1 MIGGK
6 TMTECTVRTLP
17 AYAQKD
23 HAAINGDSARSYLES
38 YLIYSKM
45 LDMRV
50 CEEQTSSKEDEES
63 RRAVAAYEIVC
74 IKTRMREIE
83 DFIESL
89 DIENKWL
96 LCKIFLK
103 YHYIL
108 GYTIEE
114 CSEKMYVSRSTAYR
128 LKKRALRFAAEQFS
142 A

>member
-1 MIGGK
+1 
-6 TMTECTVRTLP
+6 MTEYSVRTISSCVP
-17 AYAQKD
+17 ESRAKT
-23 HAAINGDSARSYLES
+23 NTESARSYLES

-45 LDMRV
+45 LDMRM
-50 CEEQTSSKEDEES
+50 CEEKISSKEDDES
-63 RRAVAAYEIVC
+63 KRAVAAYEIVC

-89 DIENKWL
+89 NIENKWL

-103 YHYIL
+103 YHYVL

-128 LKKRALRFAAEQFS
+128 LKKRALRFAAEQFC

>member
-1 MIGGK
+1 
-6 TMTECTVRTLP
+6 MTECMMRT
-17 AYAQKD
+17 AAVCTTKD
-23 HAAINGDSARSYLES
+23 NDKKGAGSARSYLES

-50 CEEQTSSKEDEES
+50 CEEGLSSSEDEEK
-63 RRAVAAYEIVC
+63 RRAAAAYEIVC

-83 DFIESL
+83 EFIEKL
-89 DIENKWL
+89 KIDGKWL
-96 LCKIFLK
+96 ECKIFLK
-103 YHYIL
+103 YHYIF

-128 LKKRALRFAAEQFS
+128 LKKRALKIAAEQFS